1 MNTNML
7 LMKRGDRL
15 EEECPSYQRVLGNE
29 ITSASLSL
37 NESAVLKELRPP
49 PLPKLH
55 DFM

>member
-1 MNTNML
+1 MNTDML
-7 LMKRGDRL
+7 LRKRGDRL

-37 NESAVLKELRPP
+37 NESTVLKELRPP
-49 PLPKLH
+49 PLPKFH